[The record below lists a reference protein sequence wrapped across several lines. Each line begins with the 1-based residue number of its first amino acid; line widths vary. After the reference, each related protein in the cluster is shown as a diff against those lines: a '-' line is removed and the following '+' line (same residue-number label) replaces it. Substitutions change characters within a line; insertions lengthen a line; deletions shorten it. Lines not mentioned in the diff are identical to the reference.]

1 MRHTNGL
8 VLPRVKTFESDQRSI
23 LVVLEYVSAAVSCKG
38 YETARPYC
46 TKRAMLFD
54 GTRDINNI
62 LENNAPELD
71 QRCR

>member
-1 MRHTNGL
+1 MRHTNNGL
-8 VLPRVKTFESDQRSI
+8 VVPRVKTFESDQRSI
-23 LVVLEYVSAAVSCKG
+23 LVVREYVSVAVSCKG
-38 YETARPYC
+38 YETA
-46 TKRAMLFD
+46 LFD